1 MKVQDIKKVA
11 SKTHNRQGIKDKK
24 SNAGQN
30 QTFYRQITKF
40 NEEQHLKY
48 IKGLQ
53 DRILQQGEIIKTK
66 ADIKEIQ
73 QYRQM
78 ISELLSDLVN
88 NTYTCSKSD
97 SFDDNGKHRVFVVI
111 RTVNKKLDELAN
123 EILTEQKDKIKLL
136 EMVDDIRGLLV
147 DLFL

>member
-1 MKVQDIKKVA
+1 MKVEEIKKVSA
-11 SKTHNRQGIKDKK
+11 KTHDWTEIEHKK
-24 SNAGQN
+24 SSAGQN
-30 QTFYRQITKF
+30 QAFYRQMTKL

-53 DRILQQGEIIKTK
+53 AKIIEQGETIKEK
-66 ADIKEIQ
+66 ADIEEIAK
-73 QYRQM
+73 YRQL
-78 ISELLSDLVN
+78 ISELLNDLVSN
-88 NTYTCSKSD
+88 SYTCSKSD
-97 SFDDNGKHRVFVVI
+97 SFDARGKHKIFVVI
-111 RTVNKKLDELAN
+111 KTVNKKLDELAN